1 MFCKFTCV
9 HIFLPEKSNIM
20 NAVKFY
26 FLLFAVLFLSGNVL
40 GSSLENEQVEIN
52 LSFTGEPFDT
62 NIDDIGDGS
71 RTLPLPFSASVMNNQ
86 SVVVNFYEA
95 IGEVAIT
102 ISTVD
107 GQVLYQALENITS
120 PQGLSISIPLT
131 SEETL
136 LLEFSNSKDAYASGV
151 FTLSE

>member
-1 MFCKFTCV
+1 MKVRFIV
-9 HIFLPEKSNIM
+9 LIISFLIGGNYAFGAMDEEGTDIPVSSN
-20 NAVKFY
+20 
-26 FLLFAVLFLSGNVL
+26 
-40 GSSLENEQVEIN
+40 
-52 LSFTGEPFDT
+52 
-62 NIDDIGDGS
+62 GDSWTQSNGTTASGS

-107 GQVLYQALENITS
+107 GQVLYQALENIIS

-136 LLEFSNSKDAYASGV
+136 LLEFSNSKGAYASGT

>member
-1 MFCKFTCV
+1 MRYKI
-9 HIFLPEKSNIM
+9 IFLI
-20 NAVKFY
+20 
-26 FLLFAVLFLSGNVL
+26 
-40 GSSLENEQVEIN
+40 
-52 LSFTGEPFDT
+52 LSFIFCGANEMVVKGQNVYGGLTEIPLDG
-62 NIDDIGDGS
+62 NDDDWDNPKDGTASGS

-107 GQVLYQALENITS
+107 GQVLYQALENIIS

-136 LLEFSNSKDAYASGV
+136 LLEFSNSKGAYASGV

>member
-1 MFCKFTCV
+1 MVTF
-9 HIFLPEKSNIM
+9 
-20 NAVKFY
+20 
-26 FLLFAVLFLSGNVL
+26 FLLGSNAFGTTNEDGGDIPVL
-40 GSSLENEQVEIN
+40 GNGKPWNDE
-52 LSFTGEPFDT
+52 TGNT
-62 NIDDIGDGS
+62 STGS

-136 LLEFSNSKDAYASGV
+136 LLEFSNSKGAYASGT

>member
-1 MFCKFTCV
+1 MKVRFIV
-9 HIFLPEKSNIM
+9 LIIS
-20 NAVKFY
+20 
-26 FLLFAVLFLSGNVL
+26 FLLGGNYAFGAMDEEGTDIPV
-40 GSSLENEQVEIN
+40 SSN
-52 LSFTGEPFDT
+52 
-62 NIDDIGDGS
+62 GDPWTQANGNGTTASGS

-136 LLEFSNSKDAYASGV
+136 LLEFSNGKGAYASGT